1 MSQDASMRETLCGI
15 LGLTANNIETTI
27 TKMEIKVKIPI
38 KADIVFQ
45 GLPVITS
52 PAGSGTTWTKEQ
64 LGDYAR
70 RSGVYIHHC
79 DGKILYIGKTTTGA
93 FGNFAERLRREFQ
106 EKASSKSALYQLL
119 HSQTKTIKT
128 FLLDLDDL
136 DMMVDSGSIQLSKE
150 RKALIMEQI
159 LIGVFQPE
167 GNKI

>member
-1 MSQDASMRETLCGI
+1 
-15 LGLTANNIETTI
+15 
-27 TKMEIKVKIPI
+27 MEIKVKIPI

-45 GLPVITS
+45 GFPVITS
-52 PAGSGTTWTKEQ
+52 PAISGATWTKGQ
-64 LGDYAR
+64 LGDYAG

-79 DGKILYIGKTTTGA
+79 DGKILYVGKTTTGK

-106 EKASSKSALYQLL
+106 EKASSNSNLYQLL

-128 FLLDLDDL
+128 FLLDLEDL

>member
-1 MSQDASMRETLCGI
+1 
-15 LGLTANNIETTI
+15 
-27 TKMEIKVKIPI
+27 MEIKVKIPI

-45 GLPVITS
+45 GFTIITS
-52 PAGSGTTWTKEQ
+52 SSESGTIWTKSQ
-64 LGDYAR
+64 LGDYAG

-79 DGKILYIGKTTTGA
+79 DGRILYVGKATNGQ

-106 EKASSKSALYQLL
+106 EKASSNSDLFKLL
-119 HSQTKTIKT
+119 NSQIKDIKT
-128 FLLDLDDL
+128 FLLDLDDI

>member
-1 MSQDASMRETLCGI
+1 
-15 LGLTANNIETTI
+15 
-27 TKMEIKVKIPI
+27 MEIKVKIPI

-45 GLPVITS
+45 GFPIITS
-52 PAGSGTTWTKEQ
+52 PAISGATWTKEQ
-64 LGDYAR
+64 LGDYSG

-79 DGKILYIGKTTTGA
+79 DGKILYVGKATTGK

-106 EKASSKSALYQLL
+106 EKASSNSNLYQLL
-119 HSQTKTIKT
+119 NSQTKTIKT